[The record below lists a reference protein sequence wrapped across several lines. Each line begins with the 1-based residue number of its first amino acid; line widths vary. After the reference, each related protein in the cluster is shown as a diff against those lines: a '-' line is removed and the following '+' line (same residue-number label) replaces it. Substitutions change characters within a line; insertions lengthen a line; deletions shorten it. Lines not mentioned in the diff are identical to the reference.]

1 MPPSA
6 AIKKTSPDYVGLVRF
21 LIQPFLEDPK
31 TLSID
36 CEFFASL
43 QKTWIRIAFDN
54 ADKGRVFGR
63 GGRNIQA
70 IRTIVTAA
78 AAAAGESVY
87 LDIYGSSGG
96 RDGIPDD
103 DDREERIPPPR
114 TNQRRGNGNIPF
126 PLTKSRSL

>member
-1 MPPSA
+1 MAPS

-36 CEFFASL
+36 CEFSASL

-70 IRTIVTAA
+70 IRTVITAA

-114 TNQRRGNGNIPF
+114 TNQRRGSSNIPF